1 MKAVLLLSSALLLAS
16 TMTAQ
21 TTPEAAVVAETQPV
35 FNEVSFTGEFVTFAE
50 AKPKFRPLHQEQ
62 PVYPEIFLKKGIEGY
77 AVIAFLVDLDGTPKQ
92 CQVSEAS
99 DPAFGEAARLAIAQ
113 WRFSP
118 PEFRGKAGPILMQLP
133 IDFSLAETAA
143 VAPASSSP
151 SPSAGG

>member
-1 MKAVLLLSSALLLAS
+1 MKAVLLLSSALFLAS

-21 TTPEAAVVAETQPV
+21 TAPETEAAAETQPV
-35 FNEVSFTGEFVTFAE
+35 FNEVSFTGEFVTFSE
-50 AKPKFRPLHQEQ
+50 AKPKFRPVHQAQ

-92 CQVSEAS
+92 CQVAEAS
-99 DPAFGEAARLAIAQ
+99 DPAFGEAARQAIAQ

-118 PEFRGKAGPILMQLP
+118 PEFRGKTGPILMQLP

-143 VAPASSSP
+143 VAPAAP
-151 SPSAGG
+151 ASPSAGG